1 MDFTLENIGVFAG
14 VQALGRP
21 GCIPVPWQGVV
32 GWKQHESTDKQAGM
46 AMLRVMSGVPEGLL
60 ETAAEELADVLG
72 GPTLIHL
79 PGRTPEPLFV
89 STLLHG
95 NEPSGVH
102 AVQALLRR
110 YADKELPR
118 SLSWFIGNVQAAR
131 LGQRRLDGQPDFNR
145 VWPGTE
151 AGTSP
156 EAAMMAE
163 IVEQMRARQ
172 VFASVDV
179 HNNTGL
185 NPHYACIN
193 RIDHRFLQ
201 LATLFSRTVVY
212 FLRPRGVQSMAFSEL
227 CPAVTVE
234 CGKSGH
240 EFGAEHAERFLDA
253 CLRLNELPEHPVPE
267 HDLDLFHTVAMVKV
281 PDAMSFGFEP
291 AEQDI
296 RLSPDLDHLNFR
308 ELPAGTTL
316 GWIQKQDAVQ
326 LEAWDEQGREV
337 GARFFRFTDGEIR
350 TARPLMPSMFTLDER
365 VIRQDCLGYVMERY
379 PLAEHL
385 GEGVATS

>member
-1 MDFTLENIGVFAG
+1 MEK
-14 VQALGRP
+14 
-21 GCIPVPWQGVV
+21 PVGD
-32 GWKQHESTDKQAGM
+32 G
-46 AMLRVMSGVPEGLL
+46 MLRILNEVPEGLL
-60 ETAAEELADVLG
+60 QAPVEGLEALLG

-79 PGRTPEPLFV
+79 AGRIAEPLFV

-95 NEPSGVH
+95 NEHSGVQ
-102 AVQALLRR
+102 AVQALLRCH
-110 YADKELPR
+110 AGGELPR

-131 LGQRRLDGQPDFNR
+131 LGLRRLDGQPDYNR
-145 VWPGTE
+145 VWPGGGE
-151 AGTSP
+151 PDSP
-156 EAAMMAE
+156 EAAMMAQ
-163 IVEQMRARQ
+163 ILEQMRARR

-193 RIDHRFLQ
+193 RVDHRFLH

-212 FLRPRGVQSMAFSEL
+212 FLRPNGVQSKAFAEL

-234 CGKSGH
+234 CGKTGQ
-240 EFGAEHAERFLDA
+240 EFSAEHAQRFLDA
-253 CLRLNELPEHPVPE
+253 CLHLNELPEHPVPE
-267 HDLDLFHTVAMVKV
+267 HDLDLFHTVAIVKV
-281 PDAMSFGFEP
+281 PEAVSFGFASTEP
-291 AEQDI
+291 DI
-296 RLSPDLDHLNFR
+296 RFTPDLDHLNFR

-316 GWIQKQDAVQ
+316 GWIQRREALR

-337 GARFFRFTDGEIR
+337 GERFFHLADGEIR
-350 TARPLMPSMFTLDER
+350 TVRPLMPSMFTLDER

-385 GEGVATS
+385 GEGVAGS